1 MQTASASNRIRSASK
16 TTPEP
21 PTRPLLTA
29 RSHRFPRTRVS
40 TLCSVVRRRHRS
52 SNRRLPSGQRAR
64 ALTPPALAG
73 DPAMGWC
80 WFVTFPGLESISRSW
95 GSGDH
100 LVRRLVPVKLCHDHM
115 RGQLE
120 PTAALIATATVCLSL
135 GVYAV
140 ALGNAIPIVD
150 RNHAE
155 PTLDRVEEALSTGGT
170 TVPDRRRAAL
180 RAGPTGY
187 SVNLTITIKTRRW
200 FAGPAVPDA
209 ADHAR
214 RQTSVR
220 AGPTRVRAGTLRVA
234 VWS

>member
-1 MQTASASNRIRSASK
+1 
-16 TTPEP
+16 
-21 PTRPLLTA
+21 
-29 RSHRFPRTRVS
+29 
-40 TLCSVVRRRHRS
+40 
-52 SNRRLPSGQRAR
+52 
-64 ALTPPALAG
+64 
-73 DPAMGWC
+73 
-80 WFVTFPGLESISRSW
+80 
-95 GSGDH
+95 
-100 LVRRLVPVKLCHDHM
+100 M

-140 ALGNAIPIVD
+140 AFGNATPIVD

-155 PTLDRVEEALSTGGT
+155 PTLDRVDEELSAGGT
-170 TVPDRRRAAL
+170 IVPDRRTAAL

-187 SVNLTITIKTRRW
+187 SINLTITTDTGRW
-200 FAGPAVPDA
+200 LAGPAVPDA

-220 AGPTRVRAGTLRVA
+220 VGPDRVRAGALRVA